1 MRTIIISKKFKSI
14 SSQLFFHIIP
24 FGLLFL
30 FWEILARTVLAT
42 YEFPPFSAVVQ
53 AISSSLI
60 YHLGVT
66 LAFSFLELLMI
77 SLVGLSFGT
86 LIYRSEKLKWA
97 ITPVFWFMI
106 FGIGTAIVIKA
117 PIFIVLFGLSK
128 GLIVLQ
134 SILVPLLLVALISGS
149 GHKMLAIKIGY
160 LLCLLF
166 QIMGEMIFGAT
177 DRGIGVMLFQNYH
190 LHNMVALYAA
200 LLLVGSAGV
209 FVEEVVLGYVGNKLK
224 IE

>member
-1 MRTIIISKKFKSI
+1 MRTIIKSKKFKSI

-30 FWEILARTVLAT
+30 FWEILARTVLT
-42 YEFPPFSAVVQ
+42 IYEFPPFSVVVK
-53 AISSSLI
+53 AISLPLI

-77 SLVGLSFGT
+77 SLVGLSLGT
-86 LIYRSEKLKWA
+86 IIDNSNKLKWTLA
-97 ITPVFWFMI
+97 PVFWFLI
-106 FGIGTAIVIKA
+106 FTIGAAIVIKA
-117 PIFIVLFGLSK
+117 PILILFFGLSK
-128 GLIVLQ
+128 LLIILQ
-134 SILVPLLLVALISGS
+134 SILVPILLVALISGS
-149 GHKMLAIKIGY
+149 GHKMLAIKMGY

-166 QIMGEMIFGAT
+166 QIMSEMTFGAT

-209 FVEEVVLGYVGNKLK
+209 FVEEVLLGYVGNRLK